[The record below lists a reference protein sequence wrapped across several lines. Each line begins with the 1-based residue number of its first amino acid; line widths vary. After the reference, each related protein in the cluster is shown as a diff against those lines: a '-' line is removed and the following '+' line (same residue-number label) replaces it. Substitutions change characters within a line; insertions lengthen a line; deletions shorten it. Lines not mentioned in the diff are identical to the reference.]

1 MSKLEF
7 RIGRQRT
14 VAAPKLRNMRKGYP
28 RDVQR
33 MYNGCTRD
41 VQGMYK
47 GCTRDVQGMYKG
59 CTRDVQGMYKG
70 TTRSQHRS
78 NAGATRSRR
87 ACTALGTRAWGRGV
101 SVNGGH
107 RPAASWCRRRA
118 LPQGWCPAPRP
129 GVARWASFARLTG
142 GGLLLCSR
150 APLAECFLT
159 QRSWGCARAGYE
171 LN

>member
-78 NAGATRSRR
+78 NAGATPEQHARAALAPRSVPGHGGV
-87 ACTALGTRAWGRGV
+87 ALASMAAIAVPLRGEGAER
-101 SVNGGH
+101 SFKDAAL
-107 RPAASWCRRRA
+107 RPNPA
-118 LPQGWCPAPRP
+118 LPAWP
-129 GVARWASFARLTG
+129 VS
-142 GGLLLCSR
+142 
-150 APLAECFLT
+150 LA
-159 QRSWGCARAGYE
+159 
-171 LN
+171 